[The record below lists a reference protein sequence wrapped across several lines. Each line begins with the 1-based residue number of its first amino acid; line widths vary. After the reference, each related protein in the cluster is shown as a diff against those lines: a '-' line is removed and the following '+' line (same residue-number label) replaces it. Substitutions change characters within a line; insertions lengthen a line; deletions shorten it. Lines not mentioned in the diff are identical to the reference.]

1 MTIPEPW
8 ALRCYGPTIVA
19 VLASIALTRHP
30 AATP

>member
-8 ALRCYGPTIVA
+8 ALRHYGPTVILTLVT
-19 VLASIALTRHP
+19 IALRKHP